1 MSRTY
6 RFDLYTGNRK
16 ARDGKVW
23 PVYSEPWWWRNR
35 VLTRPKRREN
45 ARLCRKVIQGA
56 DADCLAWPLG
66 NARPH
71 RWYW

>member
-6 RFDLYTGNRK
+6 RFDPYPGNDK

-23 PVYSEPWWWRNR
+23 GVQSEPWWWRNAM
-35 VLTRPKRREN
+35 LTRPKRREH
-45 ARLCRKVIQGA
+45 ARLCRKIMQGA
-56 DADCLAWPLG
+56 DADGLVWPLG

-71 RWYW
+71 LWYW